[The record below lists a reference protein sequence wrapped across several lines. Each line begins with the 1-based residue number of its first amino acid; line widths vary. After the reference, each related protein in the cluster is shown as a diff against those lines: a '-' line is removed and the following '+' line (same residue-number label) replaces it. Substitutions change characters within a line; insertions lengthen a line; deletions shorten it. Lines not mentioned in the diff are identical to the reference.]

1 MHLGGVL
8 VPDHLDPDI
17 AVLRQFILFEQ
28 HQLESLP
35 AVVERLATM
44 ASRLGVYSVEDSLLV
59 VLLHALGR
67 ADYVLVY
74 DLITRYEIRTLH
86 ALKYAISHRSIFQK
100 LQMRHPVVVDDAGIN
115 SSSDSISNH

>member
-44 ASRLGVYSVEDSLLV
+44 ASRFGV
-59 VLLHALGR
+59 
-67 ADYVLVY
+67 
-74 DLITRYEIRTLH
+74 
-86 ALKYAISHRSIFQK
+86 
-100 LQMRHPVVVDDAGIN
+100 
-115 SSSDSISNH
+115 